1 MCELQCL
8 DKRLKNLKDDLS
20 SLIDSFIELNPGY
33 DRNLGLSFSRETD
46 LLLSRSLLVLGH
58 AELESFFE
66 DLALDLLISSLD
78 IWETKGLINYN
89 LGALL
94 FNSPVKMQDNDLF
107 SDMPSKSIKKYKEEI
122 LEKNHGIKKNNL
134 NNIYAPIGYNLNSI
148 KDQKINQLIGTLD
161 FLGGRR
167 GESAHHNQC
176 SIHNPISFPDLIN
189 IFQKD
194 ILNELYFFIV
204 FLKKPHNNN
213 TLFKNHSDLATYP
226 SHKPHAM
233 WRKTHQQQFLFPGD
247 PS

>member
-8 DKRLKNLKDDLS
+8 DNRLKNLKDDLS

-33 DRNLGLSFSRETD
+33 DSELGLSFSGKTD

-66 DLALDLLISSLD
+66 ELALDLLISSLG
-78 IWETKGLINYN
+78 IWKTEGLINYN

-94 FNSPVKMQDNDLF
+94 FNSPVKMQENDLF
-107 SDMPSKSIKKYKEEI
+107 SDMPSKSIKKYKEETI
-122 LEKNHGIKKNNL
+122 EKNHGIKKNNL
-134 NNIYAPIGYNLNSI
+134 NNIYTPIGYNLNSI
-148 KDQKINQLIGTLD
+148 QDQKINQLIGTLD

-189 IFQKD
+189 IFQND
-194 ILNELYFFIV
+194 ILNELDSFIV
-204 FLKKPHNNN
+204 FLKKPYNDIAC
-213 TLFKNHSDLATYP
+213 L
-226 SHKPHAM
+226 
-233 WRKTHQQQFLFPGD
+233 KTTTI
-247 PS
+247 

>member
-8 DKRLKNLKDDLS
+8 DNRLKDLKDDLS

-33 DRNLGLSFSRETD
+33 DSELGLSFSGKTD

-66 DLALDLLISSLD
+66 ELALDLLISSLG
-78 IWETKGLINYN
+78 IWKTEGLINYN

-94 FNSPVKMQDNDLF
+94 FNSPVKMQENDLF
-107 SDMPSKSIKKYKEEI
+107 SDMPSKSIKKYKEETI
-122 LEKNHGIKKNNL
+122 EKNHGIKKNNL

-148 KDQKINQLIGTLD
+148 QDQKINQLIGTLD

-189 IFQKD
+189 IFQND
-194 ILNELYFFIV
+194 ILNELDSFIV
-204 FLKKPHNNN
+204 FLKKPYNDIAC
-213 TLFKNHSDLATYP
+213 L
-226 SHKPHAM
+226 
-233 WRKTHQQQFLFPGD
+233 KTTTI
-247 PS
+247 

>member
-8 DKRLKNLKDDLS
+8 DNRLKNLKDDLS

-33 DRNLGLSFSRETD
+33 DSKLGLSFSGKTN

-66 DLALDLLISSLD
+66 ELALDLLMSSLD
-78 IWETKGLINYN
+78 IWETEGLINYN

-94 FNSPVKMQDNDLF
+94 FNSPVKMQENDLF
-107 SDMPSKSIKKYKEEI
+107 SDMPSKSIKKYKEETI
-122 LEKNHGIKKNNL
+122 EKNHGIKKNNL

-148 KDQKINQLIGTLD
+148 QDQKINQLIYMLD
-161 FLGGRR
+161 FLGGKR

-189 IFQKD
+189 IFQND
-194 ILNELYFFIV
+194 ILNELDSFIV
-204 FLKKPHNNN
+204 FLKKPYNDIAC
-213 TLFKNHSDLATYP
+213 L
-226 SHKPHAM
+226 
-233 WRKTHQQQFLFPGD
+233 KTTTI
-247 PS
+247 

>member
-8 DKRLKNLKDDLS
+8 DNRLKNLKDDLS

-33 DRNLGLSFSRETD
+33 DRKLGLSFSRETD

-122 LEKNHGIKKNNL
+122 FI
-134 NNIYAPIGYNLNSI
+134 
-148 KDQKINQLIGTLD
+148 
-161 FLGGRR
+161 LGKSGSY
-167 GESAHHNQC
+167 GC
-176 SIHNPISFPDLIN
+176 SS
-189 IFQKD
+189 
-194 ILNELYFFIV
+194 
-204 FLKKPHNNN
+204 
-213 TLFKNHSDLATYP
+213 
-226 SHKPHAM
+226 
-233 WRKTHQQQFLFPGD
+233 
-247 PS
+247 

>member
-8 DKRLKNLKDDLS
+8 DNRLKNLKDDLS

-33 DRNLGLSFSRETD
+33 DSKLGLSFSGKTD

-66 DLALDLLISSLD
+66 ELALDLLMSSLD
-78 IWETKGLINYN
+78 IWETEGLINYN

-94 FNSPVKMQDNDLF
+94 FNSPVKMQENDLF
-107 SDMPSKSIKKYKEEI
+107 SDMPSKSIKKYKEETI
-122 LEKNHGIKKNNL
+122 EKNHGIKKNNL

-148 KDQKINQLIGTLD
+148 QNQKINQLIYMLD
-161 FLGGRR
+161 FLGGKR

-189 IFQKD
+189 IFQND
-194 ILNELYFFIV
+194 ILNELDSFIV
-204 FLKKPHNNN
+204 FLKKPYNDIAC
-213 TLFKNHSDLATYP
+213 L
-226 SHKPHAM
+226 
-233 WRKTHQQQFLFPGD
+233 KTTTI
-247 PS
+247 

>member
-8 DKRLKNLKDDLS
+8 DNRLKNLKDDLS

-33 DRNLGLSFSRETD
+33 DSKLGLSFSGKTD

-66 DLALDLLISSLD
+66 ELALDLLMYSLD
-78 IWETKGLINYN
+78 IWETEGLINYN

-94 FNSPVKMQDNDLF
+94 FNSPVKMQENDLF
-107 SDMPSKSIKKYKEEI
+107 SDMPSKSIKKYKEETI
-122 LEKNHGIKKNNL
+122 EKNHGIKKNNL

-148 KDQKINQLIGTLD
+148 QDQKINQLIYMLD
-161 FLGGRR
+161 FLGGKR

-189 IFQKD
+189 IFQND
-194 ILNELYFFIV
+194 ILNELDSFIV
-204 FLKKPHNNN
+204 FLKKPYNDIAC
-213 TLFKNHSDLATYP
+213 L
-226 SHKPHAM
+226 
-233 WRKTHQQQFLFPGD
+233 KTTTI
-247 PS
+247 